1 MLYQITVKVDAD
13 SVYHQPY
20 RLEVDKFILDV
31 ILGQDKVVE
40 ALNIAI
46 RVKNYQDFL
55 PEINSDI
62 ESRITQIGLRDSS
75 LLFFL
80 IDLAQHIE
88 ALGSFWFGIKKI
100 YWENPKRRWVAETP
114 EEEKNLEFITNDFYR
129 ESHENKCYREMTP
142 AMLGSLIKN
151 RQLHQNLVLPMSFY
165 REGCN
170 EFSSK
175 RYTSS
180 FINFYFYLDDLYG
193 QGKTKN
199 KEIENLFKSSEHIRN
214 AFEEAIRFF
223 QDKENF
229 ENLEELKEFLEMERK
244 TFSVDG
250 LIELIVQ
257 IRGNLSHFSQ
267 KSSKKKG
274 HPLNQRDFRS
284 VALLMKSICIFTFT
298 ELTTGEQPK

>member
-20 RLEVDKFILDV
+20 RLEVDHFILDV
-31 ILGQDKVVE
+31 IVGQNKVVE
-40 ALNIAI
+40 ALNIAL

-55 PEINSDI
+55 PEVSSDV
-62 ESRITQIGLRDSS
+62 ESRIAQIKLRDSS
-75 LLFFL
+75 LSFFL

-88 ALGSFWFGIKKI
+88 ALGSFWLGIKKI
-100 YWENPKRRWVAETP
+100 YWESPKRGWIAETP
-114 EEEKNLEFITNDFYR
+114 EEEKDLEFITNDFQR
-129 ESHENKCYREMTP
+129 ESHENKCYREMAP
-142 AMLGSLIKN
+142 EMLESLVKN
-151 RQLHQNLVLPMSFY
+151 RQLHRNLVLPMSFY

-199 KEIENLFKSSEHIRN
+199 KEVENLFKSSEHIRN
-214 AFEEAIRFF
+214 AFEETIRFF
-223 QDKENF
+223 QDEENS
-229 ENLEELKEFLEMERK
+229 ENLEELKEFLETEKK
-244 TFSVDG
+244 TLSVDG

-284 VALLMKSICIFTFT
+284 VALLMKSICIFTFA
-298 ELTTGEQPK
+298 ELTTGERPK

>member
-1 MLYQITVKVDAD
+1 MLYQITVNVDAD

-20 RLEVDKFILDV
+20 RLEVDNFILDV

-88 ALGSFWFGIKKI
+88 SLGSFWLGIKKI
-100 YWENPKRRWVAETP
+100 YWENPKRGWVAETP
-114 EEEKNLEFITNDFYR
+114 EEENNLEFITNNFQQ

-142 AMLGSLIKN
+142 EILGSLIKN

-298 ELTTGEQPK
+298 KLTTGEQPK

>member
-1 MLYQITVKVDAD
+1 MLYQITVKTDAD
-13 SVYHQPY
+13 SIYHQPY
-20 RLEVDKFILDV
+20 RLEVDHFILDV
-31 ILGQDKVVE
+31 ILGQNKMVE
-40 ALNIAI
+40 ALNIALRI
-46 RVKNYQDFL
+46 KNYQDFL
-55 PEINSDI
+55 PEVSSNI
-62 ESRITQIGLRDSS
+62 ESRVTQIKLRDSS
-75 LLFFL
+75 LSFPL

-88 ALGSFWFGIKKI
+88 SLGSFWFGIKKI

-114 EEEKNLEFITNDFYR
+114 QEEKDLALMINDFQT
-129 ESHENKCYREMTP
+129 ESHENICYREMSP
-142 AMLGSLIKN
+142 EMLESLIKN
-151 RQLHQNLVLPMSFY
+151 RHLHRNLVLPMSFY

-170 EFSSK
+170 EFNSK
-175 RYTSS
+175 RYASS

-199 KEIENLFKSSEHIRN
+199 KEVENLFKSSEHVRK

-223 QDKENF
+223 QDEENS
-229 ENLEELKEFLEMERK
+229 ENWEELKEFMQMEK
-244 TFSVDG
+244 KAFSVDG
-250 LIELIVQ
+250 LIELIIQ

-284 VALLMKSICIFTFT
+284 VALLMNSICIFTFT

>member
-13 SVYHQPY
+13 SVYHQSY
-20 RLEVDKFILDV
+20 RVEVDHFILDV
-31 ILGQDKVVE
+31 ILDQNNVVE
-40 ALNIAI
+40 ALNIAL

-55 PEINSDI
+55 PEVSFDI
-62 ESRITQIGLRDSS
+62 ESGITQIKLRDSS
-75 LLFFL
+75 FSFSLLE
-80 IDLAQHIE
+80 LAQHIE
-88 ALGSFWFGIKKI
+88 ALGIGIKKI
-100 YWENPKRRWVAETP
+100 YWEIPKRRWIAETP
-114 EEEKNLEFITNDFYR
+114 EEEKDLEFITNDFQR
-129 ESHENKCYREMTP
+129 ESHENKCYREMAP
-142 AMLGSLIKN
+142 EMLKSLIKN

-170 EFSSK
+170 EFSSR
-175 RYTSS
+175 RYTNS

-199 KEIENLFKSSEHIRN
+199 KEVENLFKSSEHIRS
-214 AFEEAIRFF
+214 AFEETIRFF
-223 QDKENF
+223 QDEDSS
-229 ENLEELKEFLEMERK
+229 ENLEELKEFLEMEKKPLR
-244 TFSVDG
+244 VDG

-284 VALLMKSICIFTFT
+284 VALLMKSICTFTFAAAI
-298 ELTTGEQPK
+298 LIMGI

>member
-13 SVYHQPY
+13 STYHQPY
-20 RLEVDKFILDV
+20 RLEVDHFILDV
-31 ILGQDKVVE
+31 ILGQNKVVE
-40 ALNIAI
+40 ALNIALK
-46 RVKNYQDFL
+46 VKNYQDFL
-55 PEINSDI
+55 PEVSSDI
-62 ESRITQIGLRDSS
+62 ESRITQIKFRDSS
-75 LLFFL
+75 LSFFL

-88 ALGSFWFGIKKI
+88 SLGSFWFGIKKI
-100 YWENPKRRWVAETP
+100 YWESPKRGWVAETP
-114 EEEKNLEFITNDFYR
+114 QEERDLGLTKNDFQR
-129 ESHENKCYREMTP
+129 ESHENRCYREMAP
-142 AMLGSLIKN
+142 GMLESLIKK
-151 RQLHQNLVLPMSFY
+151 RQLHRNLVLPMSFY

-170 EFSSK
+170 EFSSRK
-175 RYTSS
+175 YTSS

-199 KEIENLFKSSEHIRN
+199 KEVENLFKSSEHIRK
-214 AFEEAIRFF
+214 AFEEAIHFF
-223 QDKENF
+223 QNKENS
-229 ENLEELKEFLEMERK
+229 ENREELKELLEMEK
-244 TFSVDG
+244 KAFSVDG

-284 VALLMKSICIFTFT
+284 VALLMKSTCIFTFT

>member
-13 SVYHQPY
+13 SVYHQAY
-20 RLEVDKFILDV
+20 RLEVDNFILDV

-88 ALGSFWFGIKKI
+88 SLGSFWLGIKKI
-100 YWENPKRRWVAETP
+100 YWENPKRLWVAETP
-114 EEEKNLEFITNDFYR
+114 EEEKNLEFITNNFQQ
-129 ESHENKCYREMTP
+129 ESHENKYYREMTP
-142 AMLGSLIKN
+142 QILGSLIKN

-223 QDKENF
+223 QDKENL

-298 ELTTGEQPK
+298 KLTTGEQPK

>member
-1 MLYQITVKVDAD
+1 MLYQITVKVEAD
-13 SVYHQPY
+13 SVYDQPY
-20 RLEVDKFILDV
+20 RLKVDHFILDV

-40 ALNIAI
+40 VLNIAL

-55 PEINSDI
+55 PEISSDI
-62 ESRITQIGLRDSS
+62 ESRITQIKLRDSS
-75 LLFFL
+75 LSFFL

-100 YWENPKRRWVAETP
+100 YWENPKRGWVAEIP
-114 EEEKNLEFITNDFYR
+114 EEEKDLELIINDFQQ
-129 ESHENKCYREMTP
+129 ESHENKCYKEMTP
-142 AMLGSLIKN
+142 EMLGSLIKN
-151 RQLHQNLVLPMSFY
+151 RQLHRSLVLPMSFY

-180 FINFYFYLDDLYG
+180 FINFYFYIDDLYG

-199 KEIENLFKSSEHIRN
+199 KEVENLFKSSRHIRN
-214 AFEEAIRFF
+214 AFEEAIQVF

-229 ENLEELKEFLEMERK
+229 ENLKELKEFLEMEKK
-244 TFSVDG
+244 TLSVDG

>member
-13 SVYHQPY
+13 SVYNQPY
-20 RLEVDKFILDV
+20 RLEVDHFILDV
-31 ILGQDKVVE
+31 ILGQNKVVE
-40 ALNIAI
+40 ALSIAL
-46 RVKNYQDFL
+46 RVKDYQDFL
-55 PEINSDI
+55 PEVNFDI
-62 ESRITQIGLRDSS
+62 ESQITQIKLRDSS
-75 LLFFL
+75 LSFFL

-88 ALGSFWFGIKKI
+88 ALGSFWLGIKKI
-100 YWENPKRRWVAETP
+100 YWESPKRGWIAETP
-114 EEEKNLEFITNDFYR
+114 EEEKDLGFITNDFQQ
-129 ESHENKCYREMTP
+129 ESHENKCYREMAP
-142 AMLGSLIKN
+142 GMLESLIKN
-151 RQLHQNLVLPMSFY
+151 RQLHRNLVLPMSFY

-199 KEIENLFKSSEHIRN
+199 KEVENLFKSSEHIRN
-214 AFEEAIRFF
+214 AFEETIRFF
-223 QDKENF
+223 QDKENS
-229 ENLEELKEFLEMERK
+229 ENLEELKEFLETEKK
-244 TFSVDG
+244 TLSVDG
-250 LIELIVQ
+250 LIELIVK

-284 VALLMKSICIFTFT
+284 VALLMKSICIFTFA

>member
-20 RLEVDKFILDV
+20 RLEIDHFILDV
-31 ILGQDKVVE
+31 ILDQNKVVE
-40 ALNIAI
+40 TLNIAL
-46 RVKNYQDFL
+46 RVNNYQDFL
-55 PEINSDI
+55 PEVSSDI
-62 ESRITQIGLRDSS
+62 ESQITQIKLRDSS
-75 LLFFL
+75 LLFSL
-80 IDLAQHIE
+80 IDLAQHLE
-88 ALGSFWFGIKKI
+88 ALGSFWLGIKKI
-100 YWENPKRRWVAETP
+100 YWESPKRGWIAETL
-114 EEEKNLEFITNDFYR
+114 EEAKDLAFITNDFQR
-129 ESHENKCYREMTP
+129 ESHENKCYMEMAP
-142 AMLGSLIKN
+142 EMLASLIKN
-151 RQLHQNLVLPMSFY
+151 RQLHRNLVLPMSFY

-199 KEIENLFKSSEHIRN
+199 KDVENLLKSSKHIRS
-214 AFEEAIRFF
+214 AFEETIHFF
-223 QDKENF
+223 QDEKNS
-229 ENLEELKEFLEMERK
+229 ENLEELKEFLEMEKK
-244 TFSVDG
+244 TMSVDG

-284 VALLMKSICIFTFT
+284 VALLMKSICRFTFM

>member
-1 MLYQITVKVDAD
+1 MLYQITVKLDAD

-20 RLEVDKFILDV
+20 RLEVDHFILDV
-31 ILGQDKVVE
+31 ILDHNKVVE
-40 ALNIAI
+40 ALNIAL

-55 PEINSDI
+55 PEVSSDI
-62 ESRITQIGLRDSS
+62 ESRITQIKLRDSS
-75 LLFFL
+75 LSFFL

-100 YWENPKRRWVAETP
+100 YWESPKRGWIAETP
-114 EEEKNLEFITNDFYR
+114 EEEKDLEFITNDFQR
-129 ESHENKCYREMTP
+129 ESHENRCYREMVP
-142 AMLGSLIKN
+142 QMLESLIKN
-151 RQLHQNLVLPMSFY
+151 RKLHRNLVLPMSFY

-199 KEIENLFKSSEHIRN
+199 KEVENLFKSSKHIKN

-223 QDKENF
+223 QDKDNS
-229 ENLEELKEFLEMERK
+229 ENLEELKEFLTMERK
-244 TFSVDG
+244 TLSVDG

-267 KSSKKKG
+267 KSSKKG

-284 VALLMKSICIFTFT
+284 VALLMKSICIFTFA
-298 ELTTGEQPK
+298 ELTTGEQPQ